1 MIKADII
8 STQIKIRGN
17 DLPTNVK
24 SQLNQKV
31 FVSASSII
39 IALLLYTAALP
50 EQAQSLFSFIQ
61 AGIVD
66 NGSWFYVLTVAFI
79 FFFVIFLGLS
89 RYGDIR
95 LGPDHATPDY
105 SMLTWLSMLFAAG
118 MGIGLMF
125 FGVAEPLMH
134 YLSPPTAETGTVE
147 AVQEAMKMTFFHWG
161 LHAWAIYAIVA
172 LVLAYFSYRHNLP
185 LTLRSALYPLIGDR
199 IYQWPGHLVDVFAV
213 VSTVFGVATSLGLG
227 ASQVNAGFGYLFGID
242 VSVSNQIIIMSAIV
256 GLAVISVAT
265 GLDKGIKILSET
277 NMILAV
283 ILLLLIFVLG
293 PTVFLLQA
301 YLQNIGDYIADIV
314 HNTFNLFAYKKTDW
328 IGGWTIFYWGWWL
341 AWAPFVGLFIA
352 RISRG
357 RTIREFI
364 IGVML
369 IPTVFT
375 LFWMTI
381 FGNSAIDLI
390 HNQGVVELGEMVS
403 KDSSVALFVFLEN
416 FPLSTVLSFFSVLMI
431 VIFFVTSC
439 DSGAMVVD
447 MLCSHGSNNTPL
459 WQRVYWAVGIGVVA
473 AILLLA
479 GGLNAL
485 QTMTIASA
493 LPFAIVLLL
502 AIVGLI
508 KALRVEAFKQESQLI
523 TAVPHAGNEN
533 HDSWQMR
540 LKNIVDYPNKAN
552 VNKFIS
558 QTIAPAFESV
568 AQELEKN
575 QISVVISHEDGLSLI
590 VDHGEEQKF
599 VYRVLAQKHSQPD
612 FVTEADDDEQS
623 YYRAEVHLGE
633 GGQDYDIM
641 GWSKMAVINNIIDQY
656 HKHLHFLHLL
666 R

>member
-1 MIKADII
+1 M
-8 STQIKIRGN
+8 
-17 DLPTNVK
+17 PTNVN
-24 SQLNQKV
+24 SQLNKKV
-31 FVSASSII
+31 FASASAII
-39 IALLLYTAALP
+39 IALMLYTVALP
-50 EQAQSLFSFIQ
+50 EQAQSLFTLIQ
-61 AGIVD
+61 SSIVD

-134 YLSPPTAETGTVE
+134 YLSPPTADKGTVE

-172 LVLAYFSYRHNLP
+172 LVLAYFSYRHSLP

-227 ASQVNAGFGYLFGID
+227 ASQVNSGFGYLFGFD
-242 VSVSNQIIIMSAIV
+242 VSVTNQIIIMVAIV

-277 NMILAV
+277 NMVLAV
-283 ILLLLIFVLG
+283 ILLLLVFVLG

-381 FGNSAIDLI
+381 FGNSAIDLV

-459 WQRVYWAVGIGVVA
+459 WQRVYWAVGIGIVA

-523 TAVPHAGNEN
+523 NAVPHASNEN
-533 HDSWQMR
+533 NDSWQMR

-558 QTIAPAFESV
+558 QTIVPAFESV
-568 AQELEKN
+568 AKELEKN
-575 QISVVISHEDGLSLI
+575 QISVVVSHDDGLSII
-590 VDHGEEQKF
+590 VDHGEEQEF
-599 VYRVLAQKHSQPD
+599 VYRVLARKHSQPD
-612 FVTEADDDEQS
+612 FVSEGDDDEQS

-641 GWSKMAVINNIIDQY
+641 GWSKTAVINNIIDQY

>member
-1 MIKADII
+1 
-8 STQIKIRGN
+8 
-17 DLPTNVK
+17 LPINVK

-31 FVSASSII
+31 FFSASSII
-39 IALLLYTAALP
+39 IALIIYTAALP

-242 VSVSNQIIIMSAIV
+242 VSVTNQIIIMCAIV

-277 NMILAV
+277 NMVLAV

-364 IGVML
+364 VGVML

-381 FGNSAIDLI
+381 FGNSAIDLV

-403 KDSSVALFVFLEN
+403 NDSSVALFVFLEN

-459 WQRVYWAVGIGVVA
+459 WQRVYWAVGIGIVA

-523 TAVPHAGNEN
+523 AAVPHAGNEN
-533 HDSWQMR
+533 NDSWQMR

-558 QTIAPAFESV
+558 QTIVPAFESV

-575 QISVVISHEDGLSLI
+575 QISVVVSHEDGLSLI
-590 VDHGEEQKF
+590 VDHGEEQQF

-612 FVTEADDDEQS
+612 FVIEADDDEQS
-623 YYRAEVHLGE
+623 YYRAEVHLEE

-641 GWSKMAVINNIIDQY
+641 GWSKTAVINNIIDQY

>member
-1 MIKADII
+1 
-8 STQIKIRGN
+8 
-17 DLPTNVK
+17 LPSSVK
-24 SQLNQKV
+24 SQLNKKV
-31 FVSASSII
+31 FVGASSII
-39 IALLLYTAALP
+39 IALLLYTALLP
-50 EQAQSLFSFIQ
+50 KQAQSLFTIIQ
-61 AGIVD
+61 AGIIE
-66 NGSWFYVLTVAFI
+66 NGSWFYVLSVAFI
-79 FFFVIFLGLS
+79 FFFVVFLGLS

-95 LGPDHATPDY
+95 LGPDHSTPDY
-105 SMLTWLSMLFAAG
+105 SLASWLSMLFAAG

-134 YLSPPTAETGTVE
+134 YLSPPTAETGTVA

-185 LTLRSALYPLIGDR
+185 LTLRSALYPLIGDK
-199 IYQWPGHLVDVFAV
+199 IYKWPGHLVDIFAV

-227 ASQVNAGFGYLFGID
+227 ASQVNAGFSYLFDID
-242 VSVSNQIIIMSAIV
+242 VSTTNQIIIMCVIT

-277 NMILAV
+277 NMVLAV

-301 YLQNIGDYIADIV
+301 YLQNIGDYLADIV
-314 HNTFNLFAYKKTDW
+314 HNTFNLFAYQKTNW

-375 LFWMTI
+375 LFWMTV
-381 FGNSAIDLI
+381 FGNSAIDLVY
-390 HNQGVVELGEMVS
+390 NQGVVALGDMVS
-403 KDSSVALFVFLEN
+403 KDSSVALFVFFDN
-416 FPLSTVLSFFSVLMI
+416 FPMTSVLSFFSVLMI

-447 MLCSHGSNNTPL
+447 MLCSHGKNDTPL
-459 WQRVYWAVGIGVVA
+459 WQRVYWAVGIGIVA

-493 LPFAIVLLL
+493 LPFTIVLLL

-508 KALRVEAFKQESQLI
+508 KSLRVEGFKQESQLL
-523 TAVPHAGNEN
+523 TAIPHASNEN
-533 HDSWQMR
+533 SDSWQTR
-540 LKNIVDYPNKAN
+540 LKSVVDFPNKSN
-552 VNKFIS
+552 VNKYIN
-558 QTIAPAFESV
+558 QTVVPAFDLV
-568 AQELEKN
+568 AKELEEN
-575 QISVVISHEDGLSLI
+575 QISVDISHENGLSFI
-590 VDHGEEQKF
+590 VKHGEEQTF
-599 VYRVLAQKHSQPD
+599 VYRVLARKYSQPD
-612 FVTEADDDEQS
+612 FVTEDDEDEQS
-623 YYRAEVHLGE
+623 YYRVEVHLLE

-641 GWSKMAVINNIIDQY
+641 GWSKTAVINNIIDQY

>member
-1 MIKADII
+1 LSI
-8 STQIKIRGN
+8 S
-17 DLPTNVK
+17 DK
-24 SQLNQKV
+24 SQLNKKV

-50 EQAQSLFSFIQ
+50 EQAQSLFSLIQ
-61 AGIVD
+61 TSIVD

-185 LTLRSALYPLIGDR
+185 LTLRSALYPLIGER

-242 VSVSNQIIIMSAIV
+242 VSVTNQIIIMCAIV

-277 NMILAV
+277 NMVLAV
-283 ILLLLIFVLG
+283 ILLMLIFILG

-314 HNTFNLFAYKKTDW
+314 HNTFNLFAYKKTEW

-381 FGNSAIDLI
+381 FGNSAID
-390 HNQGVVELGEMVS
+390 
-403 KDSSVALFVFLEN
+403 
-416 FPLSTVLSFFSVLMI
+416 
-431 VIFFVTSC
+431 C

-502 AIVGLI
+502 AIIGLI

-523 TAVPHAGNEN
+523 AAVPHSGNEN
-533 HDSWQMR
+533 HDSWQVR
-540 LKNIVDYPNKAN
+540 LKNIVDYPNKTN
-552 VNKFIS
+552 VNKFIN
-558 QTIAPAFESV
+558 QTIVPAFEAV
-568 AQELEKN
+568 AKELEKN
-575 QISVVISHEDGLSLI
+575 QISVVVSHEDGLSLI

-599 VYRVLAQKHSQPD
+599 VYRVLARKHSQPD
-612 FVTEADDDEQS
+612 YANEADDDDEQS
-623 YYRAEVHLGE
+623 YYRAEVHLVE

-641 GWSKMAVINNIIDQY
+641 GWSKTAVINNVIDQY

>member
-1 MIKADII
+1 LSSSVYSSATS
-8 STQIKIRGN
+8 ST
-17 DLPTNVK
+17 K
-24 SQLNQKV
+24 SQLNKKV
-31 FVSASSII
+31 FIGASSII
-39 IALLLYTAALP
+39 IALLLYTATQPDHAKAVFTL
-50 EQAQSLFSFIQ
+50 IQ
-61 AGIVD
+61 ASIID

-105 SMLTWLSMLFAAG
+105 PLATWLSMLFAAG

-134 YLSPPTAETGTVE
+134 YLSPPTAETGTVA

-199 IYQWPGHLVDVFAV
+199 IYQWPGHLVDIFAV

-227 ASQVNAGFGYLFGID
+227 ASQVNAGFGYLFGIE
-242 VSVSNQIIIMSAIV
+242 VSTTNQIIIMCGITA
-256 GLAVISVAT
+256 LAVTSVAT
-265 GLDKGIKILSET
+265 GLDKGIRRLSEA

-283 ILLLLIFVLG
+283 ILLVLIFALG

-301 YLQNIGDYIADIV
+301 YLQNIGVYLADLV
-314 HNTFNLFAYKKTDW
+314 HNTFNLFAYKKTEW

-364 IGVML
+364 LGVML

-375 LFWMTI
+375 LLWMTI
-381 FGNSAIDLI
+381 FGNSAIDLV
-390 HNQGVVELGEMVS
+390 HNQDVAALGDMVS
-403 KDSSVALFVFLEN
+403 ENSSVALFVFLEN
-416 FPLSTVLSFFSVLMI
+416 FPLTTVLSFFSVLMI

-459 WQRVYWAVGIGVVA
+459 WQRVYWAIGIGVVA

-479 GGLNAL
+479 GGLSAL

-502 AIVGLI
+502 AIIGLI

-523 TAVPHAGNEN
+523 AAIPHSSSEN
-533 HDSWQMR
+533 NDSWQMR
-540 LKNIVDYPNKAN
+540 LKNIVDFPNKPN

-558 QTIAPAFESV
+558 QTVRPAFDLV
-568 AQELEKN
+568 AKELEDN
-575 QISVVISHEDGLSLI
+575 QITVDISNKDGLSFI
-590 VDHGEEQKF
+590 VNHGEEQEF
-599 VYRVLAQKHSQPD
+599 VYRVLARKYSQPD
-612 FVTEADDDEQS
+612 FVNEDDEDEQS

-641 GWSKMAVINNIIDQY
+641 GWSKTAVINNIIDQY

>member
-1 MIKADII
+1 M
-8 STQIKIRGN
+8 
-17 DLPTNVK
+17 PTNVN
-24 SQLNQKV
+24 SQLNKKV
-31 FVSASSII
+31 FASASAII
-39 IALLLYTAALP
+39 IALMLYTVALP
-50 EQAQSLFSFIQ
+50 EQAQSLFTLIQ
-61 AGIVD
+61 SSIVD

-134 YLSPPTAETGTVE
+134 YLSPPTADKGTVE

-172 LVLAYFSYRHNLP
+172 LVLAYFSYRHSLP

-227 ASQVNAGFGYLFGID
+227 ASQVNSGFGYLFGFD
-242 VSVSNQIIIMSAIV
+242 VSVTNQIIIMVAIV

-277 NMILAV
+277 NMVLAV
-283 ILLLLIFVLG
+283 ILLLLVFVLG

-381 FGNSAIDLI
+381 FGNSAIDLV

-459 WQRVYWAVGIGVVA
+459 WQRVYWAVGIGIVA

-523 TAVPHAGNEN
+523 NAVPHAGNEN
-533 HDSWQMR
+533 NDSWQMR

-575 QISVVISHEDGLSLI
+575 QISVLISHENGLSLI
-590 VDHGEEQKF
+590 VDHGEEQQF
-599 VYRVLAQKHSQPD
+599 IYRVLARKHSQPD
-612 FVTEADDDEQS
+612 FVTEGDDDEQS

-641 GWSKMAVINNIIDQY
+641 GWSKTAVINNIIDQY

>member
-1 MIKADII
+1 L
-8 STQIKIRGN
+8 SVSVN
-17 DLPTNVK
+17 
-24 SQLNQKV
+24 SQLNTKV
-31 FVSASSII
+31 FFGASSII

-50 EQAQSLFSFIQ
+50 KQAQALFNVVQ
-61 AGIVD
+61 ASIIE

-79 FFFVIFLGLS
+79 FFFVTFLGIS

-95 LGPDHATPDY
+95 LGPDHSTPDY
-105 SMLTWLSMLFAAG
+105 SLASWISMLFAAG

-134 YLSPPTAETGTVE
+134 YLSPPTAQTGTVV

-227 ASQVNAGFGYLFGID
+227 ASQVNAGFGYLFDID
-242 VSVSNQIIIMSAIV
+242 VSTTNQIIIMCLITS
-256 GLAVISVAT
+256 LAVISVAT
-265 GLDKGIKILSET
+265 GLDKGIKLLSET
-277 NMILAV
+277 NMVLAIV
-283 ILLLLIFVLG
+283 LLLLIFVLG

-301 YLQNIGDYIADIV
+301 YLQNIGDYLADIV

-381 FGNSAIDLI
+381 FGNSAIDLV
-390 HNQGVVELGEMVS
+390 HNQGVVALGDMVS
-403 KDSSVALFVFLEN
+403 KDSSVALFIFLEN
-416 FPLSTVLSFFSVLMI
+416 FPLASVLSFFSVLMI

-459 WQRVYWAVGIGVVA
+459 WQRVYWAVGIGIVA
-473 AILLLA
+473 AVLLLV
-479 GGLNAL
+479 GGLSAL

-493 LPFAIVLLL
+493 LPFAFVLLL
-502 AIVGLI
+502 AIAGLI
-508 KALRVEAFKQESQLI
+508 KALKVEAFKQESQLI
-523 TAVPHAGNEN
+523 TAIPHSGSEN
-533 HDSWQMR
+533 NDSWQMR
-540 LKNIVDYPNKAN
+540 LKNVVDFPNKHN

-558 QTIAPAFESV
+558 QIVAPALDSV
-568 AQELEKN
+568 AKELRAN
-575 QISVVISHEDGLSLI
+575 QINVEISDTNGLSLI
-590 VDHGEEQKF
+590 VDHGDDQSF
-599 VYRVLAQKHSQPD
+599 VYRVLARKYSQPD
-612 FVTEADDDEQS
+612 YVSEEYEEEQS
-623 YYRAEVHLGE
+623 YYRAEVHLVE

-641 GWSKMAVINNIIDQY
+641 GWSKTAVINNIIDQY

>member
-1 MIKADII
+1 MATTD
-8 STQIKIRGN
+8 
-17 DLPTNVK
+17 K
-24 SQLNQKV
+24 SQLNKKV
-31 FVSASSII
+31 FVSASALI
-39 IALLLYTAALP
+39 IALMLYTVMLP
-50 EQAQSLFSFIQ
+50 EQAQSLFTLIQ
-61 AGIVD
+61 SSIVD

-79 FFFVIFLGLS
+79 FFFVIFLGIS

-134 YLSPPTAETGTVE
+134 YLSPPTADKGTVE

-172 LVLAYFSYRHNLP
+172 LVLAYFSYRHSLP

-227 ASQVNAGFGYLFGID
+227 ASQVNSGFGYLFGFD
-242 VSVSNQIIIMSAIV
+242 VSVTNQIIIMVAIV

-277 NMILAV
+277 NMVLAV
-283 ILLLLIFVLG
+283 ILLLLVFVLG

-381 FGNSAIDLI
+381 FGNSAIDLV

-459 WQRVYWAVGIGVVA
+459 WQRVYWAVGIGIVA

-523 TAVPHAGNEN
+523 NAVPHASNEN
-533 HDSWQMR
+533 NDSWQMR

-558 QTIAPAFESV
+558 QTIVPAFESV
-568 AQELEKN
+568 AKELEKN
-575 QISVVISHEDGLSLI
+575 QISVVVSHDDGLSII
-590 VDHGEEQKF
+590 VDHGEEQEF
-599 VYRVLAQKHSQPD
+599 VYRVLARKHSQPD
-612 FVTEADDDEQS
+612 FVSEGDDDEQS

-641 GWSKMAVINNIIDQY
+641 GWSKTAVINNIIDQY

>member
-1 MIKADII
+1 LPS
-8 STQIKIRGN
+8 ST
-17 DLPTNVK
+17 K
-24 SQLNQKV
+24 SQLNKHV
-31 FVSASSII
+31 FLSASSII
-39 IALLLYTAALP
+39 IALLLFTAAMP
-50 EQAQSLFSFIQ
+50 KQAQNFFAVIQ
-61 AGIVD
+61 ASIID

-89 RYGDIR
+89 RYGEIR

-105 SMLTWLSMLFAAG
+105 SLVTWLSMLFAAG

-134 YLSPPTAETGTVE
+134 YLSPPTAETGSIE

-185 LTLRSALYPLIGDR
+185 LTLRSALYPLIGEK
-199 IYQWPGHLVDVFAV
+199 IYSWPGHLVDVFAV

-227 ASQVNAGFGYLFGID
+227 ASQVNSGFGYLFGID
-242 VSVSNQIIIMSAIV
+242 VSTTNQIIIMCGITA
-256 GLAVISVAT
+256 LAVISVMS
-265 GLDKGIKILSET
+265 GLDKGIRRLSEA

-283 ILLLLIFVLG
+283 VLLGLIFLLG

-301 YLQNIGDYIADIV
+301 YLQNIGDYLADIV
-314 HNTFNLFAYKKTDW
+314 HNTFNLFAYKKTSW

-364 IGVML
+364 LGVML

-375 LFWMTI
+375 LLWMTI
-381 FGNSAIDLI
+381 FGNSAIDLVYD
-390 HNQGVVELGEMVS
+390 QGVVALGEMVS

-416 FPLSTVLSFFSVLMI
+416 FPLATVLSFFSVLMI

-447 MLCSHGSNNTPL
+447 MLCSHGRNDTPL
-459 WQRVYWAVGIGVVA
+459 WQRIYWAVGIGVVA
-473 AILLLA
+473 AILLLV
-479 GGLNAL
+479 GGLSAL

-502 AIVGLI
+502 AIIGLI
-508 KALRVEAFKQESQLI
+508 KALRVEAFKQDSQLI
-523 TAVPHAGNEN
+523 AAIPHSSNEN
-533 HDSWQMR
+533 IDSWQAR
-540 LKNIVDYPNKAN
+540 LKNIVDYPNKTN

-558 QTIAPAFESV
+558 QTIEPAFELV
-568 AQELEKN
+568 AKELREN
-575 QISVVISHEDGLSLI
+575 QINVDISHENGLSFI

-599 VYRVLAQKHSQPD
+599 VYRVLARKHSQPD
-612 FVTEADDDEQS
+612 FVSEADDDDEQS
-623 YYRAEVHLGE
+623 YYRAEVHLEE

>member
-1 MIKADII
+1 
-8 STQIKIRGN
+8 
-17 DLPTNVK
+17 LPTTVK
-24 SQLNQKV
+24 SQLNKKV
-31 FVSASSII
+31 FGSASAII
-39 IALLLYTAALP
+39 IALLLYTAVLP
-50 EQAQSLFSFIQ
+50 QQAQSLFTLIQ
-61 AGIVD
+61 TSIIE

-79 FFFVIFLGLS
+79 FFFVIFLGVS

-95 LGPDHATPDY
+95 LGPDHSTPDY
-105 SMLTWLSMLFAAG
+105 SLVSWLSMLFAAG

-134 YLSPPTAETGTVE
+134 YLSPPTAETGTVA

-185 LTLRSALYPLIGDR
+185 LTLRSALYPLIGDK
-199 IYQWPGHLVDVFAV
+199 IYKWPGHLVDIFAV

-227 ASQVNAGFGYLFGID
+227 ASQVNAGFGYLFGIE
-242 VSVSNQIIIMSAIV
+242 VSVTNQIIIMFGITS
-256 GLAVISVAT
+256 LAVISVAT

-277 NMILAV
+277 NMVLAI

-301 YLQNIGDYIADIV
+301 YLQNIGDYLADIV

-381 FGNSAIDLI
+381 FGNSAIDLVY
-390 HNQGVVELGEMVS
+390 NQGIVGLGEMVS

-416 FPLSTVLSFFSVLMI
+416 FPLSSVLSFFSVLMI
-431 VIFFVTSC
+431 IIFFVTSC

-447 MLCSHGSNNTPL
+447 MLCSHGKNDTPL
-459 WQRVYWAVGIGVVA
+459 WQRVYWAVGIGIVA

-493 LPFAIVLLL
+493 LPFTLVLLL
-502 AIVGLI
+502 AIAGLI
-508 KALRVEAFKQESQLI
+508 KSLRVEAFKQDSQLI
-523 TAVPHAGNEN
+523 TGLPHSSNDN
-533 HDSWQMR
+533 SDSWQIR
-540 LKNIVDYPNKAN
+540 LKNVVDFPNKTN
-552 VNKFIS
+552 VSKFVKR
-558 QTIAPAFESV
+558 TVVPAFDSV
-568 AQELEKN
+568 AKELQAN
-575 QISVVISHEDGLSLI
+575 QINVEISHDNGLTLI
-590 VDHGEEQKF
+590 VDHGEAQEF
-599 VYRVLAQKHSQPD
+599 VYRVLARKYSQPD
-612 FVTEADDDEQS
+612 YVIEANEAEDEQS

-641 GWSKMAVINNIIDQY
+641 GWSKTAVINNIIDQY

>member
-1 MIKADII
+1 MLTSD
-8 STQIKIRGN
+8 
-17 DLPTNVK
+17 K
-24 SQLNQKV
+24 SQLNKKV
-31 FVSASSII
+31 FVGASSII
-39 IALLLYTAALP
+39 ISLLFYTVALP
-50 EQAQSLFSFIQ
+50 KQAQSFFTLIQ
-61 AGIVD
+61 NGIVD
-66 NGSWFYVLTVAFI
+66 NGSWFYILTVAFI
-79 FFFVIFLGLS
+79 FFFVIFLGVS

-95 LGPDHATPDY
+95 LGPDHSTPDY
-105 SMLTWLSMLFAAG
+105 SLGTWISMLFAAG

-134 YLSPPTAETGTVE
+134 YLSPPTAEIGTIE
-147 AVQEAMKMTFFHWG
+147 AVKEAMKMTFFHWG
-161 LHAWAIYAIVA
+161 LHAWAIYTIVA

-185 LTLRSALYPLIGDR
+185 LTLRSALYPLIGEK
-199 IYQWPGHLVDVFAV
+199 IYKWPGHLVDIFAV

-227 ASQVNAGFGYLFGID
+227 ASQVNAGFGYLFGLD
-242 VSVSNQIIIMSAIV
+242 VSTTNQIIIMSVIT

-277 NMILAV
+277 NMVLAI

-301 YLQNIGDYIADIV
+301 YLQNIGDYLADIV

-369 IPTVFT
+369 IPTAFT
-375 LFWMTI
+375 LLWMTI
-381 FGNSAIDLI
+381 FGNSAIDLV
-390 HNQGVVELGEMVS
+390 HNQGIAALGDMVS

-431 VIFFVTSC
+431 IIFFVTSC

-447 MLCSHGSNNTPL
+447 MLCSHGSNETPL

-473 AILLLA
+473 AVLLLG

-493 LPFAIVLLL
+493 LPFTLVLIL
-502 AIVGLI
+502 AIIGLI
-508 KALRVEAFKQESQLI
+508 KALRVEGFKQESQLI
-523 TAVPHAGNEN
+523 TAIPHSGNEN
-533 HDSWQMR
+533 NDSWQIR
-540 LKNIVDYPNKAN
+540 LKNIVDFPNRTN
-552 VNKFIS
+552 VNKFID
-558 QTIAPAFESV
+558 QTVIPAFDLV
-568 AQELEKN
+568 AKELKDN
-575 QISVVISHEDGLSLI
+575 QIKVEISDKDGISFI
-590 VDHGEEQKF
+590 VDHGEEQEF
-599 VYRVLAQKHSQPD
+599 IYRVLARKYSQPD
-612 FVTEADDDEQS
+612 FANEDNEVDDEQS
-623 YYRAEVHLGE
+623 YYRAEVHLVE

-641 GWSKMAVINNIIDQY
+641 GWSKTAVINNIIDQY
-656 HKHLHFLHLL
+656 HKHQHFLHLL

>member
-1 MIKADII
+1 
-8 STQIKIRGN
+8 
-17 DLPTNVK
+17 
-24 SQLNQKV
+24 
-31 FVSASSII
+31 
-39 IALLLYTAALP
+39 
-50 EQAQSLFSFIQ
+50 
-61 AGIVD
+61 
-66 NGSWFYVLTVAFI
+66 
-79 FFFVIFLGLS
+79 
-89 RYGDIR
+89 
-95 LGPDHATPDY
+95 
-105 SMLTWLSMLFAAG
+105 
-118 MGIGLMF
+118 
-125 FGVAEPLMH
+125 
-134 YLSPPTAETGTVE
+134 
-147 AVQEAMKMTFFHWG
+147 MKMTFFHWG

-227 ASQVNAGFGYLFGID
+227 ASQVNAGFGYLFGIE
-242 VSVSNQIIIMSAIV
+242 VSVTNQIIIMFGITS
-256 GLAVISVAT
+256 LAVISVAT

-277 NMILAV
+277 NMVLAV

-301 YLQNIGDYIADIV
+301 YLQNIGDYLADIV

-381 FGNSAIDLI
+381 FGNSAIDLVY
-390 HNQGVVELGEMVS
+390 NQGIVGLGEMVS

-416 FPLSTVLSFFSVLMI
+416 FPLSSVLSFFSVLMI
-431 VIFFVTSC
+431 IIFFVTSC

-447 MLCSHGSNNTPL
+447 MLCSHGKNDTPL
-459 WQRVYWAVGIGVVA
+459 WQRVYWAVGIGIVA

-493 LPFAIVLLL
+493 LPFTLVLLL
-502 AIVGLI
+502 AIAGLI
-508 KALRVEAFKQESQLI
+508 KSLRVEAFKQDSQLI
-523 TAVPHAGNEN
+523 TGIPHSSNDN
-533 HDSWQMR
+533 SDSWQMR
-540 LKNIVDYPNKAN
+540 LKNVVDFPNKAN
-552 VNKFIS
+552 VSKFVK
-558 QTIAPAFESV
+558 QTVVPAFDSV
-568 AQELEKN
+568 AKELQEN
-575 QISVVISHEDGLSLI
+575 QINVEISHDNGLTLI
-590 VDHGEEQKF
+590 VDHGEAQEF
-599 VYRVLAQKHSQPD
+599 VYRVLARKYSQPD
-612 FVTEADDDEQS
+612 YVIEANEAEDEQS

-641 GWSKMAVINNIIDQY
+641 GWSKTAVINNIIDQY

>member
-1 MIKADII
+1 
-8 STQIKIRGN
+8 
-17 DLPTNVK
+17 LPLSVK
-24 SQLNQKV
+24 SQLNKKV

-39 IALLLYTAALP
+39 IALLFYTAALP
-50 EQAQSLFSFIQ
+50 KQAQSLFTYIQ
-61 AGIVD
+61 ASIID

-79 FFFVIFLGLS
+79 FFFVVFLGIS

-95 LGPDHATPDY
+95 LGPDHSTPDY
-105 SMLTWLSMLFAAG
+105 SLASWISMLFAAG

-134 YLSPPTAETGTVE
+134 YLSPPTAETGTVT

-185 LTLRSALYPLIGDR
+185 LTLRSALYPLIGDK
-199 IYQWPGHLVDVFAV
+199 IYQWPGHLVDIFAV

-227 ASQVNAGFGYLFGID
+227 ASQVNAGFGYLFDID
-242 VSVSNQIIIMSAIV
+242 VSTTNQIIIMFVITS
-256 GLAVISVAT
+256 LAVISVAT
-265 GLDKGIKILSET
+265 GLDKGIKLLSET
-277 NMILAV
+277 NMVLAV

-301 YLQNIGDYIADIV
+301 YLQNIGDYLADII

-381 FGNSAIDLI
+381 FGNSAIDLV
-390 HNQGVVELGEMVS
+390 HNQGVAALGDMVS

-416 FPLSTVLSFFSVLMI
+416 FPLTEVLSFFSVLMI

-447 MLCSHGSNNTPL
+447 MLCSHGRNDTPL
-459 WQRVYWAVGIGVVA
+459 WQRIYWAVGIGIVA
-473 AILLLA
+473 AALLLV

-493 LPFAIVLLL
+493 LPFTIVLLL
-502 AIVGLI
+502 AITGLI

-523 TAVPHAGNEN
+523 TAIPHSGTDNN
-533 HDSWQMR
+533 DSWQVR
-540 LKNIVDYPNKAN
+540 LKNVVDFPNKMN
-552 VNKFIS
+552 VNKFIGK
-558 QTIAPAFESV
+558 IVAPALDSV
-568 AQELEKN
+568 AKELKEN
-575 QISVVISHEDGLSLI
+575 QIDAIISDKNGLSLI
-590 VDHGEEQKF
+590 IEHGEEQPF
-599 VYRVLAQKHSQPD
+599 VYRVLARKYSQPD
-612 FVTEADDDEQS
+612 FVNEDDEDEQS
-623 YYRAEVHLGE
+623 YYRAEVHLIE

-641 GWSKMAVINNIIDQY
+641 GWSKTAVINNIIDQY

>member
-1 MIKADII
+1 LP
-8 STQIKIRGN
+8 ST
-17 DLPTNVK
+17 DK
-24 SQLNQKV
+24 SQLNIKV
-31 FVSASSII
+31 FGSASTII

-50 EQAQSLFSFIQ
+50 QQAQSLFTLIQ
-61 AGIVD
+61 ASIIE

-79 FFFVIFLGLS
+79 FFFVIFLAVS

-105 SMLTWLSMLFAAG
+105 SLVSWLSMLFAAG

-134 YLSPPTAETGTVE
+134 YLSPPTAETGTVA

-227 ASQVNAGFGYLFGID
+227 ASQVNAGFNYLFGID
-242 VSVSNQIIIMSAIV
+242 VSTTNQIIIMCGITS
-256 GLAVISVAT
+256 LAVISVAT

-277 NMILAV
+277 NMVLAIV
-283 ILLLLIFVLG
+283 LLLLVFILG

-301 YLQNIGDYIADIV
+301 YLQNIGDYLADIV
-314 HNTFNLFAYKKTDW
+314 HNTFNLFAYNKTDW

-381 FGNSAIDLI
+381 FGNSAIDLVY
-390 HNQGVVELGEMVS
+390 NQGIVGLGEMVS

-416 FPLSTVLSFFSVLMI
+416 FPLASVLSFFSVLMI

-447 MLCSHGSNNTPL
+447 MLCSHGKNDTPL
-459 WQRVYWAVGIGVVA
+459 WQRVYWAVGIGIVA

-493 LPFAIVLLL
+493 LPFTLVLLL
-502 AIVGLI
+502 AIAGLI
-508 KALRVEAFKQESQLI
+508 KSLRVEAFKQESQLI
-523 TAVPHAGNEN
+523 AGIPHSSSEN
-533 HDSWQMR
+533 NDSWQMR
-540 LKNIVDYPNKAN
+540 LQTVVDFPNKTN
-552 VNKFIS
+552 VNKFIN
-558 QTIAPAFESV
+558 QTVAPALDLV
-568 AQELEKN
+568 AKELEGK
-575 QISVVISHEDGLSLI
+575 QINVEISSEDGLSLI
-590 VDHGEEQKF
+590 VDHGEAQEF
-599 VYRVLAQKHSQPD
+599 VYRVMTQKYSQPD
-612 FVTEADDDEQS
+612 FVNEENEDDQN
-623 YYRAEVHLGE
+623 YYRAEVHLVE

-641 GWSKMAVINNIIDQY
+641 GWSKTAVINNIIDQY

>member
-1 MIKADII
+1 M
-8 STQIKIRGN
+8 
-17 DLPTNVK
+17 
-24 SQLNQKV
+24 
-31 FVSASSII
+31 
-39 IALLLYTAALP
+39 
-50 EQAQSLFSFIQ
+50 
-61 AGIVD
+61 
-66 NGSWFYVLTVAFI
+66 LTVAFI
-79 FFFVIFLGLS
+79 FFFVIFLGFS

-134 YLSPPTAETGTVE
+134 YLSPPTADKGSVA

-172 LVLAYFSYRHNLP
+172 LVLAYFSYRHSLP
-185 LTLRSALYPLIGDR
+185 LTLRSALYPLIGDK
-199 IYQWPGHLVDVFAV
+199 IYQWPGHMVDVFAV

-227 ASQVNAGFGYLFGID
+227 ASQVNAGFNYLFGID
-242 VSVSNQIIIMSAIV
+242 VSVTNQILIMTGVI
-256 GLAVISVAT
+256 GLAVISVTT

-283 ILLLLIFVLG
+283 ILLIFIFVLG

-301 YLQNIGDYIADIV
+301 YLQNIGDYVADIV

-357 RTIREFI
+357 RTIKEFI

-369 IPTVFT
+369 IPTCFT

-381 FGNSAIDLI
+381 FGNSAIDLV
-390 HNQGVVELGEMVS
+390 HNQGVAELGEMVS

-416 FPLSTVLSFFSVLMI
+416 FPISTLLSFFSVLMI

-459 WQRVYWAVGIGVVA
+459 WQRVYWAIGIGLVA
-473 AILLLA
+473 GILLLA

-493 LPFAIVLLL
+493 LPFAVVLLL

-523 TAVPHAGNEN
+523 SAVPHAGNESN
-533 HDSWQMR
+533 DSWQVR
-540 LKNIVDYPNKAN
+540 LKNIVDYPNKTN
-552 VNKFIS
+552 VNKFIN
-558 QTIAPAFESV
+558 QIIAPAFETV
-568 AQELEKN
+568 ATELKKN
-575 QISVVISHEDGLSLI
+575 QVNVVVSYEDGLSLT
-590 VDHGEEQKF
+590 VDHGEEQAF
-599 VYRVLAQKHSQPD
+599 VYRVLARKHSQPD
-612 FVTEADDDEQS
+612 FVVEIDEDEDEQS

-641 GWSKMAVINNIIDQY
+641 GWSKTAVINNVIDQY

>member
-1 MIKADII
+1 MPI
-8 STQIKIRGN
+8 
-17 DLPTNVK
+17 NVK

-39 IALLLYTAALP
+39 IALIIYTAALP

-242 VSVSNQIIIMSAIV
+242 VSVTNQIIIMCAIV

-277 NMILAV
+277 NMVLAV

-364 IGVML
+364 VGVML

-381 FGNSAIDLI
+381 FGNSAIDLV

-403 KDSSVALFVFLEN
+403 NDSSVALFVFLEN

-459 WQRVYWAVGIGVVA
+459 WQRVYWAVGIGIVA

-523 TAVPHAGNEN
+523 AAVPHAGNEN
-533 HDSWQMR
+533 NDSWQMR

-558 QTIAPAFESV
+558 QTIVPAFESV

-575 QISVVISHEDGLSLI
+575 QISVVVSHEDGLSLI
-590 VDHGEEQKF
+590 VDHGEEQQF

-612 FVTEADDDEQS
+612 FVIEADEDEQS
-623 YYRAEVHLGE
+623 YYRAEVHLEE

-641 GWSKMAVINNIIDQY
+641 GWSKTAVINNIIDQY

>member
-1 MIKADII
+1 L
-8 STQIKIRGN
+8 STS
-17 DLPTNVK
+17 VK
-24 SQLNQKV
+24 SQLNKQV
-31 FVSASSII
+31 FVGASSII
-39 IALLLYTAALP
+39 IALLLYTVALP
-50 EQAQSLFSFIQ
+50 KQAQTLFSLIQ
-61 AGIVD
+61 ASIVD

-79 FFFVIFLGLS
+79 FFFVIFLGVS

-95 LGPDHATPDY
+95 LGPDHSTPDY
-105 SMLTWLSMLFAAG
+105 SLTTWISMLFAAG

-134 YLSPPTAETGTVE
+134 YLSPPTAETGTVD
-147 AVQEAMKMTFFHWG
+147 AVKEAMKMTFFHWG

-185 LTLRSALYPLIGDR
+185 LTLRSALYPLIGDK
-199 IYQWPGHLVDVFAV
+199 IYKWPGHLVDIFAV

-227 ASQVNAGFGYLFGID
+227 ASQVNAGFGYLFGLD
-242 VSVSNQIIIMSAIV
+242 VSTTNQIIIMCLITA
-256 GLAVISVAT
+256 LAVISVAT

-277 NMILAV
+277 NMLLAV
-283 ILLLLIFVLG
+283 ALLMLIFVLG

-301 YLQNIGDYIADIV
+301 YLQNIGDYLADIV

-357 RTIREFI
+357 RSIREFI

-375 LFWMTI
+375 LLWMTI
-381 FGNSAIDLI
+381 FGNSAIDLV
-390 HNQGVVELGEMVS
+390 HNQEVVALGEMVS
-403 KDSSVALFVFLEN
+403 QDSSVALFVFLEN

-447 MLCSHGSNNTPL
+447 MLCSHGRNDTPL
-459 WQRVYWAVGIGVVA
+459 WQRVYWAVGIGIVA

-493 LPFAIVLLL
+493 LPFTIVLLL
-502 AIVGLI
+502 AIIGLI
-508 KALRVEAFKQESQLI
+508 KALRVEGFKQESQLI
-523 TAVPHAGNEN
+523 TAIPHATNEN
-533 HDSWQMR
+533 NDSWQMR
-540 LKNIVDYPNKAN
+540 LQNVIDFPNKIN

-558 QTIAPAFESV
+558 QVVAPAFDSV
-568 AQELEKN
+568 AKELRAS
-575 QISVVISHEDGLSLI
+575 QITVDISDKDGLSFI
-590 VDHGEEQKF
+590 VNHGEEQEF
-599 VYRVLAQKHSQPD
+599 IYRVLARKYSQPD
-612 FVTEADDDEQS
+612 YVTEADEDEQS
-623 YYRAEVHLGE
+623 YYRAEVHLVE

-641 GWSKMAVINNIIDQY
+641 GWSKTAVINNIIDQY

>member
-1 MIKADII
+1 LSLAA
-8 STQIKIRGN
+8 R
-17 DLPTNVK
+17 
-24 SQLNQKV
+24 SQLNKKV
-31 FVSASSII
+31 FVSASAII
-39 IALLLYTAALP
+39 IALLLFAAALP
-50 EQAQSLFSFIQ
+50 NQAQSLFT
-61 AGIVD
+61 IVQSSIID

-79 FFFVIFLGLS
+79 FFFVIFLGFS

-134 YLSPPTAETGTVE
+134 YLSPPTADKGSVA

-172 LVLAYFSYRHNLP
+172 LVLAYFSYRHSLP
-185 LTLRSALYPLIGDR
+185 LTLRSALYPLIGDK
-199 IYQWPGHLVDVFAV
+199 IYQWPGHMVDVFAV

-227 ASQVNAGFGYLFGID
+227 ASQVNAGFNYLFGID
-242 VSVSNQIIIMSAIV
+242 VSVTNQILIMTGVI
-256 GLAVISVAT
+256 GLAVISVTT

-283 ILLLLIFVLG
+283 ILLIFIFVLG

-301 YLQNIGDYIADIV
+301 YLQNIGDYLADIV

-357 RTIREFI
+357 RTIKEFI

-369 IPTVFT
+369 IPTCFT

-381 FGNSAIDLI
+381 FGNSAIDLV
-390 HNQGVVELGEMVS
+390 HNQGVAELGEMVS

-416 FPLSTVLSFFSVLMI
+416 FPISTLLSFFSVLMI

-459 WQRVYWAVGIGVVA
+459 WQRVYWAIGIGLVA
-473 AILLLA
+473 GILLLA

-493 LPFAIVLLL
+493 LPFALVLLL

-523 TAVPHAGNEN
+523 SAVPHAGNESN
-533 HDSWQMR
+533 DSWQMR

-552 VNKFIS
+552 VNKFIN
-558 QTIAPAFESV
+558 QIIAPAFETV
-568 AQELEKN
+568 ATELKKN
-575 QISVVISHEDGLSLI
+575 QVSVVVSYEDGLRLT
-590 VDHGEEQKF
+590 VDHGEEQAF
-599 VYRVLAQKHSQPD
+599 VYRVLARKHSQPD
-612 FVTEADDDEQS
+612 FVVEIDEDEDEQS

-641 GWSKMAVINNIIDQY
+641 GWSKTAVINNVIDQY

>member
-1 MIKADII
+1 MSLSA
-8 STQIKIRGN
+8 
-17 DLPTNVK
+17 K
-24 SQLNQKV
+24 SQLNKKV
-31 FVSASSII
+31 FVSASAII
-39 IALLLYTAALP
+39 IALLLYTAVLP
-50 EQAQSLFSFIQ
+50 KQAQSLFTIIQ
-61 AGIVD
+61 TSIID

-185 LTLRSALYPLIGDR
+185 LTLRSALYPLIGER
-199 IYQWPGHLVDVFAV
+199 IYKWPGHLVDVFAV

-227 ASQVNAGFGYLFGID
+227 ASQVNAGFGYLFGFD
-242 VSVSNQIIIMSAIV
+242 VSVTNQIIIMCAIV

-277 NMILAV
+277 NMVLAV
-283 ILLLLIFVLG
+283 ILLMLIFILG

-301 YLQNIGDYIADIV
+301 YLQNIGDYVADIV
-314 HNTFNLFAYKKTDW
+314 HNTFNLFAYKKTEW

-381 FGNSAIDLI
+381 FGNSAIDLV

-473 AILLLA
+473 AILLLV

-502 AIVGLI
+502 AIIGLI

-523 TAVPHAGNEN
+523 AAVPHSGNEN
-533 HDSWQMR
+533 NDSWQVR
-540 LKNIVDYPNKAN
+540 LKNIVDYPNKTN
-552 VNKFIS
+552 VNKFIY
-558 QTIAPAFESV
+558 QTIVPAFEAV
-568 AQELEKN
+568 AKELEKN
-575 QISVVISHEDGLSLI
+575 QISVVVSHEDGLSLI

-599 VYRVLAQKHSQPD
+599 VYRVLARKHSQPD
-612 FVTEADDDEQS
+612 YANEADEDDEQS
-623 YYRAEVHLGE
+623 YYRAEVHLVE

-641 GWSKMAVINNIIDQY
+641 GWSKTAVINNVIDQY

>member
-1 MIKADII
+1 M
-8 STQIKIRGN
+8 
-17 DLPTNVK
+17 PTNVN
-24 SQLNQKV
+24 SQLNKKV
-31 FVSASSII
+31 FASASAII
-39 IALLLYTAALP
+39 IALMLYTVALP
-50 EQAQSLFSFIQ
+50 EQAQSLFTLIQ
-61 AGIVD
+61 SSIVD

-134 YLSPPTAETGTVE
+134 YLSPPTADKGTVE

-172 LVLAYFSYRHNLP
+172 LVLAYFSYRHSLP

-227 ASQVNAGFGYLFGID
+227 ASQVNSGFGYLFGID
-242 VSVSNQIIIMSAIV
+242 VSVTNQIIIMIVIV
-256 GLAVISVAT
+256 GLAVVSVAT

-277 NMILAV
+277 NMVLAV

-301 YLQNIGDYIADIV
+301 YLQNIGDYIADII

-381 FGNSAIDLI
+381 FGNSAIDLV

-523 TAVPHAGNEN
+523 AAVPHAGNEN
-533 HDSWQMR
+533 NDSWQMR

-575 QISVVISHEDGLSLI
+575 QISVLISHENGLSLI
-590 VDHGEEQKF
+590 VDHGEEQQF
-599 VYRVLAQKHSQPD
+599 IYRVLARKHSQPD
-612 FVTEADDDEQS
+612 FVTEGDDDEQS

-641 GWSKMAVINNIIDQY
+641 GWSKTAVINNIIDQY

>member
-1 MIKADII
+1 LSLSA
-8 STQIKIRGN
+8 
-17 DLPTNVK
+17 K
-24 SQLNQKV
+24 SQLNKTV

-39 IALLLYTAALP
+39 IALLLYTVALP
-50 EQAQSLFSFIQ
+50 EQAQSLFTLIQ
-61 AGIVD
+61 TSIID

-79 FFFVIFLGLS
+79 FFFVIFLGFS

-134 YLSPPTAETGTVE
+134 YLSPPTAEKGTVA

-185 LTLRSALYPLIGDR
+185 LTLRSALYPLIGER

-227 ASQVNAGFGYLFGID
+227 ASQVNAGFGYLFGIE
-242 VSVSNQIIIMSAIV
+242 VSTTNQIIIMIGII
-256 GLAVISVAT
+256 GLAIISVAT

-277 NMILAV
+277 NMVLAV
-283 ILLLLIFVLG
+283 ILLTLVFVLG

-301 YLQNIGDYIADIV
+301 YLQNIGDYLADIV
-314 HNTFNLFAYKKTDW
+314 HNTFNLFAYKKTTW

-364 IGVML
+364 VGVML

-381 FGNSAIDLI
+381 FGTSAIDLV

-416 FPLSTVLSFFSVLMI
+416 FPLSTLLSFFSVLMI

-459 WQRVYWAVGIGVVA
+459 WQRVYWAVGIGMVA
-473 AILLLA
+473 GILLLA
-479 GGLNAL
+479 GGLGAL

-502 AIVGLI
+502 AIAGLI
-508 KALRVEAFKQESQLI
+508 KALRVEAFKQDSQLI
-523 TAVPHAGNEN
+523 TAVPHSNN
-533 HDSWQMR
+533 DRDDSWQVR
-540 LKNIVDYPNKAN
+540 LNNIVDYPNKGN

-558 QTIAPAFESV
+558 KTVVPAFKSV
-568 AQELEKN
+568 ADELKKN
-575 QISVVISHEDGLSLI
+575 QINVVVSDENGLSLL
-590 VDHGEEQKF
+590 VEHGEEQQF
-599 VYRVLAQKHSQPD
+599 VYRVLARKHSQPD
-612 FVTEADDDEQS
+612 FANEADDDEHN

-641 GWSKMAVINNIIDQY
+641 GWSKAAVINNIIDQY

>member
-1 MIKADII
+1 L
-8 STQIKIRGN
+8 S
-17 DLPTNVK
+17 LSVK
-24 SQLNQKV
+24 SQLNKKV
-31 FVSASSII
+31 FASASAII
-39 IALLLYTAALP
+39 IALLLYTITLP
-50 EQAQSLFSFIQ
+50 KQAQAFFAIIQ

-79 FFFVIFLGLS
+79 FFFVIFLGFS

-95 LGPDHATPDY
+95 LGPDHSTPDY
-105 SMLTWLSMLFAAG
+105 SLTTWLSMLFAAG

-134 YLSPPTAETGTVE
+134 YLSPPTAEKDTIA

-227 ASQVNAGFGYLFGID
+227 ASQVNAGFSYLFDLD
-242 VSVSNQIIIMSAIV
+242 VSTTNQIIIMCVITT
-256 GLAVISVAT
+256 LAVISVAT
-265 GLDKGIKILSET
+265 GLDKGIKVLSEA
-277 NMILAV
+277 NMLLAV
-283 ILLLLIFVLG
+283 TLLVLIFLLG

-301 YLQNIGDYIADIV
+301 YLQNIGDYLADII

-357 RTIREFI
+357 RSIREFI

-375 LFWMTI
+375 LLWMTI
-381 FGNSAIDLI
+381 FGNSAIDLV
-390 HNQGVVELGEMVS
+390 HNQNVVALGEMVS
-403 KDSSVALFVFLEN
+403 QNSSVALFVFLEN
-416 FPLSTVLSFFSVLMI
+416 FPLSTLLSFFSVLMI

-493 LPFAIVLLL
+493 LPFTIVLLL

-508 KALRVEAFKQESQLI
+508 KALRVEGFKQESQLI
-523 TAVPHAGNEN
+523 TAIPHSGTEN
-533 HDSWQMR
+533 NDSWQMR
-540 LKNIVDYPNKAN
+540 LKNVVDFPNKAN

-558 QTIAPAFESV
+558 QIVAPALDSV
-568 AQELEKN
+568 ANELKGN
-575 QISVVISHEDGLSLI
+575 QINVEISHNNGLSLI
-590 VDHGEEQKF
+590 VNHGEEQEF
-599 VYRVLAQKHSQPD
+599 VYRVLARKYSQPD
-612 FVTEADDDEQS
+612 FANEDDEDEQS
-623 YYRAEVHLGE
+623 YYRAEVHLVE

-641 GWSKMAVINNIIDQY
+641 GWSKTAVINNIIDQY